1 MTRIRKSP
9 TMTGAFAEVAQESFN
24 TKEVPVLNTQMNRN
38 AYHDFA
44 VSVKNWVSQK

>member
-9 TMTGAFAEVAQESFN
+9 TMTGAFAEVAQEFIQYKRS
-24 TKEVPVLNTQMNRN
+24 PVLNTQMNRN